1 MGTAVVLLVI
11 AGRLLVPLLIPRF
24 PVPAIIAALVLDA
37 VDQTIFQQVP
47 GLDIAGYQQ
56 YDKALDVYYLAIAY
70 LSTLQNW
77 SDPFAFGIAR
87 FLFYYRLVGVVAFE
101 FSDSRWL
108 LLVFPNTF
116 EYFFIAYEV
125 IRCRWAP
132 TRLNRRALIALAAGI
147 WIVIKL
153 PQEWWLHIAELD
165 VTDEV
170 KTKVF
175 GVGLADGWGTA
186 VAHRWWVV
194 IVALAVLAALA
205 VAVRAGVSRL
215 PEGDWPFG
223 FVVSARTRGGNVA
236 RVPANV
242 RASQSAFLR
251 GPLIEKIVL
260 VSMLLLVFSRIV
272 PGVRATNTQIVVTV
286 IILVVANSVVSHWI
300 AGRGTEWTSTV
311 SQFIAV
317 SAINAG
323 VVVAL
328 VLLPTPGGS
337 TVTPLPSLFFLLL
350 ISLIVTLYDRY
361 RMLRKL
367 RSGKPFPIWVLRRRL
382 LERTRRTVAGVGTRS
397 D

>member
-1 MGTAVVLLVI
+1 MGTAVVLLVV
-11 AGRLLVPLLIPRF
+11 AGRLLVPLLIPKF

-47 GLDIAGYQQ
+47 GLDISGYQS

-132 TRLNRRALIALAAGI
+132 TRMRRRALLALAAGI
-147 WIVIKL
+147 WVIVKL

-165 VTDEV
+165 VTDEL
-170 KTKVF
+170 KTTVF
-175 GVGLADGWGTA
+175 GAGLHDRWTTAIGGRPWVLLLAAAVVVLLGLAA
-186 VAHRWWVV
+186 R
-194 IVALAVLAALA
+194 
-205 VAVRAGVSRL
+205 RATRHL
-215 PEGDWPFG
+215 PTGDWPFG
-223 FVVSARTRGGNVA
+223 FAVSARTRGGNVA
-236 RVPANV
+236 RVPADI

-260 VSMLLLVFSRIV
+260 VSMLLLIFAQIL
-272 PGVRATNTQIVVTV
+272 PGVRASNTQIVVTTA
-286 IILVVANSVVSHWI
+286 ILIVSNSVVSHWI
-300 AGRGTEWTSTV
+300 AGRGTEWTSTI
-311 SQFIAV
+311 SQFVAV

-328 VLLPTPGGS
+328 VLLPTPGGAS
-337 TVTPLPSLFFLLL
+337 IQPVPALFFLLL

-382 LERTRRTVAGVGTRS
+382 LERTRRTMASVSARS